1 MALPLDGRPQTGSIS
16 QLDSGSLR
24 HMRHLLTATA
34 LVAFAVS
41 ATAAP
46 PTLTKAQHDATHAM
60 FEHVINTPT
69 VIGRHK
75 TPEMAQ
81 YVADRFKAG
90 GFPAADIHVM
100 PYHTGSATTGDDDT
114 AALIVRW
121 RAPGKPTAKPIL
133 LMGHMDVV
141 EAKREDSTTDP
152 FVMTERDGYYYG
164 RGTIDMKDGIVAI
177 TQAMINLKAAGF
189 QPKRDIVVLFTGD
202 EETNGIGAKKGA
214 SEWLEMLG
222 HPEFGLN
229 ADGGG
234 GGFNPD
240 GTPAGYTMQT
250 AEKTFAGYTLTV
262 RNRGGHSSKPRKD
275 NAIYSLAHALDK
287 IEAYRFTPM
296 MNETSRAYF
305 AGREKLE
312 KGPLGDAM
320 RRWLANPNDGEAADL
335 IEASESEV
343 GLTRTRCVP
352 TRLFGGHAD
361 NALPQL
367 ATAMINCRIFPGVDP
382 NAIRAELE
390 KVVADPTVVV
400 TRNDDNPAS
409 LASPLRADVTNAYTR
424 AIHALHPT
432 EPVFPEMSTGAS
444 DARPFRVAGIPVY
457 GVNGGWTVVP
467 VDNRAHGRDE
477 RLPVQSLYDNVV
489 HWEMMLRDLAGK

>member
-1 MALPLDGRPQTGSIS
+1 MRFLLASVALAAI
-16 QLDSGSLR
+16 
-24 HMRHLLTATA
+24 A
-34 LVAFAVS
+34 S
-41 ATAAP
+41 AASAAP
-46 PTLTKAQHDATHAM
+46 PQLTAAQRTAAHAM
-60 FEHVINTPT
+60 FEHVVNMPT

-75 TPEMAQ
+75 VPEMAEYLAGQ
-81 YVADRFKAG
+81 FKAA
-90 GFPAADIHVM
+90 GFPAADVHVV
-100 PYHTGSATTGDDDT
+100 PYHTGSATTGDDET

-121 RAPGKPTAKPIL
+121 RSGNAAAKPIL

-152 FVMTERDGYYYG
+152 FVLTERDGYYYG
-164 RGTIDMKDGIVAI
+164 RGTIDMKDGITAI
-177 TQAMINLKAAGF
+177 TQSLINLRAAGF
-189 QPKRDIVVLFTGD
+189 RPKRDIVVLFTGD

-214 SEWLEMLG
+214 TEWLDMLG

-234 GGFNPD
+234 GGFNAD
-240 GTPAGYTMQT
+240 KSPAGFTMQT

-287 IEAYRFTPM
+287 IEAYRFTPVLS
-296 MNETSRAYF
+296 ETTRAYF
-305 AGREKLE
+305 AGRAKLE

-320 RRWLANPNDGEAADL
+320 RRWLANPNDGEAADM

-352 TRLFGGHAD
+352 TRLFAGHAD

-367 ATAMINCRIFPGVDP
+367 ATAMINCRIFPGVEPD
-382 NAIRAELE
+382 AIKTELE
-390 KVVADPTVVV
+390 KIVADPTVVV

-409 LASPLRADVTNAYTR
+409 LASPLRPDVTAAYTN
-424 AIHALHPT
+424 AIHTLHPGS
-432 EPVFPEMSTGAS
+432 PVFPEMSTGAS
-444 DARPFRVAGIPVY
+444 DARPFRVAGVPVY
-457 GVNGGWTVVP
+457 GVNGAWVQVP
-467 VDNRAHGRDE
+467 TDFRAHGKDE
-477 RLPVQSLYDNVV
+477 RIPVQSLYDNVI
-489 HWEMMLRDLAGK
+489 HWQMMLRDLAGK

>member
-1 MALPLDGRPQTGSIS
+1 
-16 QLDSGSLR
+16 
-24 HMRHLLTATA
+24 MRHLLAAAALTA
-34 LVAFAVS
+34 LASTA
-41 ATAAP
+41 AIAAP
-46 PTLTKAQHDATHAM
+46 PALTPAQRTATHAM
-60 FEHVINTPT
+60 FEHIINTPT

-75 TPEMAQ
+75 VPEMAEYLAGQ
-81 YVADRFKAG
+81 FKAG
-90 GFPAADIHVM
+90 GFPAADVHVV
-100 PYHTGSATTGDDDT
+100 PYHTGSQTTGDDET

-121 RAPGKPTAKPIL
+121 RAPGTSSAKPIL

-152 FVMTERDGYYYG
+152 FVLTEQDGYYYG
-164 RGTIDMKDGIVAI
+164 RGTIDMKDGITAI
-177 TQAMINLKAAGF
+177 TQAMINLRAAGF

-214 SEWLEMLG
+214 TEWLDQLG

-240 GTPAGYTMQT
+240 KSPAGFSMQT

-287 IEAYRFTPM
+287 IEAYRFAPTLS
-296 MNETSRAYF
+296 ETTRAYF

-320 RRWLANPNDGEAADL
+320 RRWLANPNDGEAADF

-352 TRLFGGHAD
+352 TRLFAGHAD

-382 NAIRAELE
+382 NAIKTELE
-390 KVVADPTVVV
+390 KIVADPTVVV
-400 TRNDDNPAS
+400 TRNEDNVAS
-409 LASPLRADVTNAYTR
+409 LASPLRPDVTAAYTN
-424 AIHALHPT
+424 AIHALHPGM
-432 EPVFPEMSTGAS
+432 PVFPEMSTGAS
-444 DARPFRVAGIPVY
+444 DARPFRVAGVPVY
-457 GVNGGWTVVP
+457 GVNGAWVQVP
-467 VDNRAHGRDE
+467 ADFRAHGKDE
-477 RLPVQSLYDNVV
+477 RIPVQSLYDNVV
-489 HWEMMLRDLAGK
+489 HWQLMLRDLAGK

>member
-1 MALPLDGRPQTGSIS
+1 
-16 QLDSGSLR
+16 
-24 HMRHLLTATA
+24 MRK
-34 LVAFAVS
+34 FAVILF
-41 ATAAP
+41 ACLPAAALAAP
-46 PTLTKAQHDATHAM
+46 AKPALTQAQHDAAHAM

-69 VIGRHK
+69 VIGRHNV
-75 TPEMAQ
+75 PGMAQ
-81 YVADRFKAG
+81 FVADQFKAG

-100 PYHTGSATTGDDDT
+100 PYHTGSATTGEDDT

-121 RAPGKPTAKPIL
+121 RAAGTPTAKPIM

-152 FVMTERDGYYYG
+152 FVLTEKDGYYYG
-164 RGTIDMKDGIVAI
+164 RGTIDMKDGIVGI
-177 TQAMINLKAAGF
+177 TQAMINLRAAGF
-189 QPKRDIVVLFTGD
+189 KPKRDIVVLFTGD
-202 EETNGIGAKKGA
+202 EETNGIGANTGA
-214 SEWLEMLG
+214 GEWLSLLG
-222 HPEFGLN
+222 NPEYGLN

-234 GGFNPD
+234 GGFNAD
-240 GTPAGYTMQT
+240 GSNAGFTMQT
-250 AEKTFAGYTLTV
+250 AEKTFSGYTLTV

-296 MNETSRAYF
+296 QSETTRAYF
-305 AGREKLE
+305 AGREKTE

-320 RRWLANPNDGEAADL
+320 RAWLANPKDDQAADF

-367 ATAMINCRIFPGVDP
+367 ATALINCRIFPGTDP
-382 NAIRAELE
+382 NAIKAELE
-390 KVVADPTVVV
+390 RVIADPEVVV
-400 TRNDDNPAS
+400 TREDKAVS
-409 LASPLRADVTNAYTR
+409 SISSPLRPDVTAAYTR
-424 AIHALHPT
+424 AVQTLHPGMA
-432 EPVFPEMSTGAS
+432 VFPEMSTGAS

-457 GVNGGWTVVP
+457 GTNGGWVVVP
-467 VDNRAHGRDE
+467 VDFRAHGKDE
-477 RLPVQSLYDNVV
+477 RLPIQSLYDNVV
-489 HWEMMLRDLAGK
+489 HWQLMLRDLAGK

>member
-1 MALPLDGRPQTGSIS
+1 MRRLFAAASFIALAS
-16 QLDSGSLR
+16 
-24 HMRHLLTATA
+24 
-34 LVAFAVS
+34 
-41 ATAAP
+41 TAAAGAGP
-46 PTLTKAQHDATHAM
+46 QLTPVQRQSTRAM
-60 FEHVINTPT
+60 FEHIVNTPT

-75 TPEMAQ
+75 VPEMAQ
-81 YVADRFKAG
+81 YLADQFKAG
-90 GFPAADIHVM
+90 GFPAADVHVL

-121 RAPGKPTAKPIL
+121 RAAGTPRAKPLL

-152 FVMTERDGYYYG
+152 FVLTERDGYYYG
-164 RGTIDMKDGIVAI
+164 RGTIDMKEGITAI
-177 TQAMINLKAAGF
+177 TQAMINLHAAGF
-189 QPKRDIVVLFTGD
+189 KPTRDIVVLFTGD
-202 EETNGIGAKKGA
+202 EETNGIGARNGA
-214 SEWLEMLG
+214 SQWLDMLG

-240 GTPAGYTMQT
+240 GSPAGFTIQT

-287 IEAYRFTPM
+287 LEAYRFTPKL
-296 MNETSRAYF
+296 NETTRAYF
-305 AGREKLE
+305 AGKAKMD

-320 RRWLANPNDGEAADL
+320 RRWLANPNDSEAADL

-352 TRLFGGHAD
+352 TRLFAGHAD

-382 NAIRAELE
+382 NAIKSDLE
-390 KVVADPTVVV
+390 RIVADPEVVV
-400 TRNDDNPAS
+400 TRNDEQKAS
-409 LASPLRADVTNAYTR
+409 LAS
-424 AIHALHPT
+424 
-432 EPVFPEMSTGAS
+432 
-444 DARPFRVAGIPVY
+444 
-457 GVNGGWTVVP
+457 
-467 VDNRAHGRDE
+467 
-477 RLPVQSLYDNVV
+477 
-489 HWEMMLRDLAGK
+489 

>member
-1 MALPLDGRPQTGSIS
+1 
-16 QLDSGSLR
+16 
-24 HMRHLLTATA
+24 MRHLLPATA
-34 LVAFAVS
+34 LVALAS
-41 ATAAP
+41 TANAAP
-46 PTLTKAQHDATHAM
+46 PKLTPAQRDATHAM

-69 VIGRHK
+69 VIGRHRV
-75 TPEMAQ
+75 PEMAQ
-81 YVADRFKAG
+81 YVADQFKAG
-90 GFPAADIHVM
+90 GFPAADVHVI

-121 RAPGKPTAKPIL
+121 RAAGKPTARPIM

-141 EAKREDSTTDP
+141 EAKPEDWSVDP
-152 FVMTERDGYYYG
+152 FKMIEKDGYYYG
-164 RGTIDMKDGIVAI
+164 RGTTDMKDGIVAI
-177 TQAMINLKAAGF
+177 TQAMIDLKKAGF

-202 EETNGIGAKKGA
+202 EETNGIGAKNGA
-214 SEWLEMLG
+214 GQWLDLLG

-234 GGFNPD
+234 GGLNPD
-240 GTPAGYTMQT
+240 RTAAGFTMQT

-296 MNETSRAYF
+296 LNETTRAYSE
-305 AGREKLE
+305 GRQKSE

-320 RRWLANPNDGEAADL
+320 RRWLANPNDGDAADF

-352 TRLFGGHAD
+352 TRLFAGHAD

-382 NAIRAELE
+382 NATKAELE
-390 KVVADPTVVV
+390 RVVADQTVVV
-400 TRNDDNPAS
+400 TRNDDAVAS
-409 LASPLRADVTNAYTR
+409 LASPLRPDVTGAYTK
-424 AIHALHPT
+424 AVQTLHPGM
-432 EPVFPEMSTGAS
+432 PVFPEMSTGAS

-457 GVNGGWTVVP
+457 GT
-467 VDNRAHGRDE
+467 
-477 RLPVQSLYDNVV
+477 
-489 HWEMMLRDLAGK
+489 

>member
-1 MALPLDGRPQTGSIS
+1 
-16 QLDSGSLR
+16 
-24 HMRHLLTATA
+24 MRYLLAVTA
-34 LVAFAVS
+34 LAAIAS
-41 ATAAP
+41 TAATAAGP
-46 PTLTKAQHDATHAM
+46 QLTPAQRDATHAM
-60 FEHVINTPT
+60 FEHIINTPT

-75 TPEMAQ
+75 VPEMAQ
-81 YVADRFKAG
+81 FVADQFKAG
-90 GFPAADIHVM
+90 GFPAEDVHVI

-114 AALIVRW
+114 AAVIVRW
-121 RAPGKPTAKPIL
+121 RAPGNPKAKPIL

-164 RGTIDMKDGIVAI
+164 RGTIDMKDGITAI
-177 TQAMINLKAAGF
+177 TQSMINLRAAGF
-189 QPKRDIVVLFTGD
+189 KPKRDIVVLFTGD
-202 EETNGIGAKKGA
+202 EETNGIGARKGA
-214 SEWLEMLG
+214 TEWLDMLG

-240 GTPAGYTMQT
+240 GSPAGFLMQT
-250 AEKTFAGYTLTV
+250 AEKTFAGYTFTV

-275 NAIYSLAHALDK
+275 NAIYSLAHALERL
-287 IEAYRFTPM
+287 EAYRFTPKL
-296 MNETSRAYF
+296 NETTRAYF
-305 AGREKLE
+305 TARQKTE

-320 RRWLANPNDGEAADL
+320 RRWLANPNDGEAADI

-367 ATAMINCRIFPGVDP
+367 ATAMINCRIFPGEDP
-382 NAIRAELE
+382 NDVKAELE
-390 KVVADPTVVV
+390 KVAADPTVVV
-400 TRNDDNPAS
+400 TRNDDYVAS
-409 LASPLRADVTNAYTR
+409 LGSPLRADVTGAYTR
-424 AIHALHPT
+424 AVQALHPGV
-432 EPVFPEMSTGAS
+432 PISPEMSTGAS

-457 GVNGGWTVVP
+457 GVNGAWVQVP
-467 VDNRAHGRDE
+467 TDFRAHGKDE
-477 RLPVQSLYDNVV
+477 RIPIQSLYDNVV
-489 HWEMMLRDLAGK
+489 HWQLMLKDLTGK